1 MAQGMAMGKIQ
12 ALVDK
17 KKVIITET
25 SIRSDLKLDDAKGTD
40 CLPTATIFA
49 ELERMGYGK
58 SSLKTLSILYKA
70 YFSSPMEILIHSI
83 LQCLNDKTT
92 SLKEFS
98 SVMAS
103 CYHMSCQSKNFNFT
117 KFIFDYGEELR
128 EGFHSFETLMVQ
140 AIKTWGKDSA
150 TPTVS
155 YFHTHSYSNH
165 LYINLKR
172 NVKKETEEKDS
183 EVTLV
188 DETQEMNDDNLL
200 FDIGVLEEQE
210 KEVAE
215 KEVSVVD
222 LVTTA
227 GEIVTSAN
235 VEVTTVNAPTTT
247 IDELT
252 RMFDF
257 FNWPQT
263 SAKENKQEQLS
274 IEEKSRLFVEL
285 LERRKKYFAAL
296 IAQEKRSKPPT
307 KAQKRNTMSTYLKN
321 MGGYKHNQLKSKR
334 SDNSKKQKINE
345 YVEAKKDD
353 DQEEA
358 EMKNHIEIVKDDEVS
373 IDDIPLATKPPVIVK
388 YKIVKEGKDL
398 ETLWKLVKVNM
409 GIQGNKDD
417 MEEVL
422 WGDMKVMFEPDI
434 KK

>member
-1 MAQGMAMGKIQ
+1 MAQGMARVRSLVKLWSCLLWGLWKIQ

-188 DETQEMNDDNLL
+188 DETQEMNDDNLM

-227 GEIVTSAN
+227 GEVVTSAN
-235 VEVTTVNAPTTT
+235 VE
-247 IDELT
+247 DEL
-252 RMFDF
+252 
-257 FNWPQT
+257 
-263 SAKENKQEQLS
+263 
-274 IEEKSRLFVEL
+274 
-285 LERRKKYFAAL
+285 
-296 IAQEKRSKPPT
+296 
-307 KAQKRNTMSTYLKN
+307 
-321 MGGYKHNQLKSKR
+321 G
-334 SDNSKKQKINE
+334 SDNSKKQKIDE
-345 YVEAKKDD
+345 YVEAEKDN

-358 EMKNHIEIVKDDEVS
+358 EMKKHIEIVKDDEVS
-373 IDDIPLATKPPVIVK
+373 IDAIPLATKPPVIVK
-388 YKIVKEGKDL
+388 YKIVKEGKF
-398 ETLWKLVKVNM
+398 
-409 GIQGNKDD
+409 
-417 MEEVL
+417 VL
-422 WGDMKVMFEPDI
+422 LSLNYEL
-434 KK
+434 